1 MLSLSEWSRNLETF
15 AEEDHSCLSYMSAK
29 AVIDKITVQ
38 LQLFLWGRLLY
49 ISPRDCSTP
58 QLIHP
63 LTGKHAAMYHNKT
76 RYWAHLWQ
84 W

>member
-38 LQLFLWGRLLY
+38 LQLFL
-49 ISPRDCSTP
+49 
-58 QLIHP
+58 
-63 LTGKHAAMYHNKT
+63 
-76 RYWAHLWQ
+76 
-84 W
+84 